1 MHRHDLSLA
10 PAMPAGREQASA
22 RPKSATV
29 KPCALALT
37 SVPRQKY
44 LNCEQFYTYGRHRI
58 GFSQSSLAEE
68 RTSRQARSRAHPSA
82 TPVRA
87 RDPP

>member
-1 MHRHDLSLA
+1 MVVGQTM
-10 PAMPAGREQASA
+10 MPAGREQPAHGQ
-22 RPKSATV
+22 KSATV

-58 GFSQSSLAEE
+58 GFNQSSLAEE
-68 RTSRQARSRAHPSA
+68 A
-82 TPVRA
+82 
-87 RDPP
+87 